1 MYFVVVIQG
10 AFNIGEPRQMT
21 PVTDLLGK
29 KFIINHNKL
38 RIISN
43 NKEMKIKEYLITKGN
58 IKIKKEVI
66 NSIID
71 MSYMFYK
78 CESLISLPDI
88 SKWNNNN
95 VTNLSYMLYCKSLK
109 SLPDIS

>member
-1 MYFVVVIQG
+1 MDIQRETKI
-10 AFNIGEPRQMT
+10 F
-21 PVTDLLGK
+21 GK
-29 KFIINHNKL
+29 KFIRKNNKL
-38 RIISN
+38 RIVIN
-43 NKEMKIKEYLITKGN
+43 NKQMKIKEYLITKGN

-71 MSYMFYK
+71 MTYMFYK